1 MSEEMLCCEIP
12 AGALYYGEIR
22 RRREVAFTAALREEV
37 RSLLY
42 EMHDLYARGRTP
54 KVRPTKACN
63 ACSLRELCLPKLMR
77 RSSVSAYVH
86 RAMEEDSLPTG
97 LLSVTICSI
106 RVIRDIFMV
115 VAFP

>member
-1 MSEEMLCCEIP
+1 MLCCEIP

-22 RRREVAFTAALREEV
+22 RRWEITFTPRCAKKYV
-37 RSLLY
+37 RLLY
-42 EMHDLYARGRTP
+42 EMHDLYARGEGHP

-86 RAMEEDSLPTG
+86 RAMEEDSL
-97 LLSVTICSI
+97 
-106 RVIRDIFMV
+106 
-115 VAFP
+115 

>member
-1 MSEEMLCCEIP
+1 MCLEEMLCCEIP

-22 RRREVAFTAALREEV
+22 RRREIAFTAALREEV

-42 EMHDLYARGRTP
+42 EMHDLYARRRTP

-86 RAMEEDSLPTG
+86 RAMEEDSL
-97 LLSVTICSI
+97 
-106 RVIRDIFMV
+106 
-115 VAFP
+115 

>member
-1 MSEEMLCCEIP
+1 MSEEVLCWEIP
-12 AGALYYGEIR
+12 AGARYYGEIR

-77 RSSVSAYVH
+77 GKSVSSYL
-86 RAMEEDSLPTG
+86 RGAMEGAP
-97 LLSVTICSI
+97 
-106 RVIRDIFMV
+106 
-115 VAFP
+115 